1 MAQFSIPASPTIYSY
16 ESQSFLGADF
26 TSDSTNVDDTK
37 SPNCENMIRSVP
49 GKVRKRMG
57 YKFFSDYHE
66 HIYGVHKFSVTNALI
81 VHAGNKLYNMN
92 AIKGSKWIDDS
103 RNEIVD
109 DNSANIMFLDGST
122 ENQLLYEGMAEHRSV
137 SFQLNQKLVILD
149 GSNIYIYDGQTVQ
162 PLSTTLSNGM
172 SYSEIAYVPTL
183 TISKDPNGGG
193 TDYEPLNLLQP
204 AFIEQFVVTQDHATA
219 KTFQMSFKNLN
230 EVVTLEGVTYFKPEV
245 WLLNS
250 QGEWVQ
256 KTYGTDFTY
265 SAANGTIT
273 FATAPGASPLTG
285 EDNVK
290 IKVCR
295 NVRGYTDR
303 IRHCQI
309 GAMFGVNGANDRLFV
324 SGNPDYGEGTDGEL
338 YSYINYDW
346 FSQQYDPTYFGDTWY
361 AKLGSDS
368 SAIMGYSIINNYL
381 AAHKDK
387 NELTQ
392 SILIREGDLK
402 DSEPSFPLINTLQGS
417 GAISKYCFSYLA
429 TEPVFLSN
437 LGIYA
442 VTAQDITGEKYAQDR
457 SYYLEGKLLKEP
469 HLEDAFAIT
478 WKDYYILCVND
489 HFYILDGLQ
498 PMHTDKSRPYA
509 TRQYAGFYFTNIA
522 ATCLFVYEDEL
533 YFGTDSGKIYKFY
546 TDPAA
551 LESYSDD
558 GQPIKAVWETAD
570 ISEKKFYKNKTYRY
584 VALRCM
590 PEIYSSVLI
599 EAQKNGIWQDVKR
612 DEVTLKYLSFANV
625 TFSKFT
631 FSCNTT
637 QRVTSSKMRIKKVD
651 HIRFRF
657 SNEVLNEPLGINN
670 FACEFTQGTNKK

>member
-37 SPNCENMIRSVP
+37 SPNCQNMIRSVP

-57 YKFFSDYHE
+57 YKLFGDYQE
-66 HIYGVHKFSVTNALI
+66 HIYGVHKFTTANALI
-81 VHAGNKLYNMN
+81 VHAGNKLYNLN
-92 AIKGSKWIDDS
+92 AIQGSEWID
-103 RNEIVD
+103 
-109 DNSANIMFLDGST
+109 NSFNQMVEDTNANIMFLDGNIG
-122 ENQLLYEGMAEHRSV
+122 NQLIYTGMAEHRSV

-149 GSNIYIYDGQTVQ
+149 GSNIYIYDGQQVK
-162 PLSTTLSNGM
+162 PLSTTLSNGYY
-172 SYSEIAYVPTL
+172 YSDIAYVPTL
-183 TISKDPNGGG
+183 TISKSPTGGG

-204 AFIEQFVVTQDHATA
+204 AFIEQFVVTQDKASAT
-219 KTFQMSFKNLN
+219 TFQMSFKNLN
-230 EVVTLEGVTYFKPEV
+230 PVVTLGGVTYFRPEV

-250 QGEWVQ
+250 AGNWVQ
-256 KTYGTDFTY
+256 KAYGTDFTY
-265 SAANGTIT
+265 NPTAGTIT
-273 FATAPGASPLTG
+273 FASAPGVSPLAG

-290 IKVCR
+290 IKVWR
-295 NVRGYTDR
+295 NVRGYPDR
-303 IRHCQI
+303 IKHCQI

-324 SGNPDYGEGTDGEL
+324 SGNPDYGQGPDGL
-338 YSYINYDW
+338 FSYINYDW

-402 DSEPSFPLINTLQGS
+402 DSEASFPLINTLQGA

-469 HLEDAFAIT
+469 KLEDAFAIT
-478 WKDYYILCVND
+478 WKDYYVLCIND
-489 HFYILDGLQ
+489 HMYILDGLQ

-509 TRQYAGFYFTNIA
+509 TRQYAGFYFTNIPA
-522 ATCLFVYEDEL
+522 SCVFEYNDEL
-533 YFGTDSGKIYKFY
+533 YFGTSEGKIYKFY
-546 TDPAA
+546 SDPAA
-551 LESYSDD
+551 LESYSDN
-558 GQPIKAVWETAD
+558 GEPISAVWETAD

-590 PEIYSSVLI
+590 PEIYSSVVI

-612 DEVTLKYLSFANV
+612 DEVTLKYLSFANI

>member
-1 MAQFSIPASPTIYSY
+1 MEQFKIPASPTIYSY

-37 SPNCENMIRSVP
+37 SPNTVNMIRSVP

-57 YKFFSDYHE
+57 YKLFNNYGE
-66 HIYGVHKFSVTNALI
+66 YIYGVHKFTITNSLI

-92 AIKGSKWIDDS
+92 AIQGAEWIDNS
-103 RNEIVD
+103 TNEIVD
-109 DNSANIMFLDGST
+109 DDTKNIMFLNGDVS
-122 ENQLLYEGMAEHRSV
+122 NQLLYTGMAEHRSV

-149 GSNIYIYDGQTVQ
+149 GTNIYIYDGAEVK
-162 PLSTTLSNGM
+162 PLSIKLSNGK
-172 SYSEIAYVPTL
+172 SYSDVAYVPTL

-204 AFIEQFVVTQDHATA
+204 AFIETFIVTTEYAST

-230 EVVTLEGVTYFKPEV
+230 EVVTLDGITYFKPEV

-250 QGEWVQ
+250 QGEWIQ

-265 SAANGTIT
+265 NASNGTIT
-273 FATAPGASPLTG
+273 FATAPGVSPLTG

-290 IKVCR
+290 IKVWR
-295 NVRGYTDR
+295 QVNGYADR
-303 IRHCQI
+303 INHCQI

-324 SGNPDYGEGTDGEL
+324 SGNPDYGEGTNGEL

-392 SILIREGDLK
+392 SILIREGDLI
-402 DSEPSFPLINTLQGS
+402 DSQPSFPLINTLQGA
-417 GAISKYCFSYLA
+417 GAISRYCFNYLA
-429 TEPVFLSN
+429 TEPVFLSS

-469 HLEDAFAIT
+469 NLEEAFALT
-478 WKDYYILCVND
+478 WKDYYVLCVND
-489 HFYILDGLQ
+489 HVYVLDGLQ

-509 TRQYAGFYFTNIA
+509 TRQYAGFYFTNIP
-522 ATCLFVYEDEL
+522 ATCLFEYNDEL
-533 YFGTDSGKIYKFY
+533 YFGAKDGKIYKFF
-546 TDPAA
+546 TDPDA

-558 GQPIKAVWETAD
+558 GEPIKAVWETAD

-590 PEIYSSVLI
+590 PAIYSSVLI
-599 EAQKNGIWQDVKR
+599 EAQKNGIWQEVKE
-612 DEVTLKYLSFANV
+612 DLVSLKYLSFANV
-625 TFSKFT
+625 IFSKFT

-651 HIRFRF
+651 HVRFRF
-657 SNEVLNEPLGINN
+657 SNEVKDEPLGINN

>member
-1 MAQFSIPASPTIYSY
+1 MAQFSIPKSPTIYSY
-16 ESQSFLGADF
+16 ESQAFLGADF

-57 YKFFSDYHE
+57 YKYFNDYHE

-92 AIKGSKWIDDS
+92 AVAGAEWIDNSD
-103 RNEIVD
+103 NEVVD
-109 DNSANIMFLDGST
+109 DNNKNIMFLNGDT
-122 ENQLLYEGMAEHRSV
+122 QNQLLFTGMAEHRSV

-149 GSNIYIYDGQTVQ
+149 GSNIYIYDGSQVQ
-162 PLSTTLSNGM
+162 PLSYKLSNTYD
-172 SYSEIAYVPTL
+172 YSDVAYVPTL

-204 AFIEQFVVTQDHATA
+204 AFIELFTVTEEHKTD
-219 KTFQMSFKNLN
+219 KTFQMSFTNLN
-230 EVVTLEGVTYFKPEV
+230 PITTINSVTYFTPEV
-245 WLLNS
+245 EVLDSN
-250 QGEWVQ
+250 GEWVP
-256 KTYGTDFTY
+256 KTYSTDFTY
-265 SAANGTIT
+265 DAQAGTIT
-273 FATAPGASPLTG
+273 FVVAPGKSPLTG

-290 IKVCR
+290 IKVWR
-295 NVRGYTDR
+295 QVDGYADR
-303 IRHCQI
+303 INHCQI

-324 SGNPDYGEGTDGEL
+324 SGNPDYGEGSDGEL
-338 YSYINYDW
+338 FSYINYDW

-392 SILIREGDLK
+392 SVLIREGDLI
-402 DSEPSFPLINTLQGS
+402 DSSPAFPLINTLQGA

-429 TEPVFLSN
+429 TEPVFLSS

-457 SYYLEGKLLKEP
+457 SYYLEGKLLKEEN
-469 HLEDAFAIT
+469 LEDAFAIT
-478 WKDYYILCVND
+478 WKDYYVLCVND
-489 HFYILDGLQ
+489 HAYVLDGLQ
-498 PMHTDKSRPYA
+498 PIHTDKSRPYA
-509 TRQYAGFYFTNIA
+509 TRQYAGFYFTNIP
-522 ATCLFVYEDEL
+522 ATCFFEYKDEL
-533 YFGTDSGKIYKFY
+533 YFGTKTGKIYKFY
-546 TDPAA
+546 TDPQA

-558 GQPIKAVWETAD
+558 GEPITCVWETAD

-584 VALRCM
+584 IALRCM
-590 PEIYSSVLI
+590 PAIYSSVHV
-599 EAQKNGIWQDVKR
+599 EAQKNGIWQEVKS
-612 DEVTLKYLSFANV
+612 DEITLKYLSFANV

-637 QRVTSSKMRIKKVD
+637 QRVTSSKMRTKKVD

-657 SNEVLNEPLGINN
+657 SNSVKDEPLGINN

>member
-1 MAQFSIPASPTIYSY
+1 MEQFSIPASPTIYSY
-16 ESQSFLGADF
+16 ESKSFLGADF
-26 TSDSTNVDDTK
+26 TSDSANVDDTK
-37 SPNCENMIRSVP
+37 SPNCVNMIRSVP

-57 YKFFSDYHE
+57 YKLFANFNE
-66 HIYGVHKFSVTNALI
+66 HIYGVHKFTITNALI
-81 VHAGNKLYNMN
+81 VHAGNKLYNLN
-92 AIKGSKWIDDS
+92 AIAGAKWIDDS
-103 RNEIVD
+103 SNEIVD
-109 DNSANIMFLDGST
+109 DDSNNIMFLDGST
-122 ENQLLYEGMAEHRSV
+122 DNQLLYTGVAQHRSV

-149 GSNIYIYDGQTVQ
+149 GTNIYIYDGNTVQ
-162 PLSTTLSNGM
+162 PLSTKLSNGYT
-172 SYSEIAYVPTL
+172 YSEVAYVPTL
-183 TISKDPNGGG
+183 TISKNPNGGG

-204 AFIEQFVVTQDHATA
+204 AFIEQFIVTSEHASD

-230 EVVTLEGVTYFKPEV
+230 AVTTLGGVTYFKPEV

-250 QGEWVQ
+250 SGGWVQ

-265 SAANGTIT
+265 NATNGTIT
-273 FATAPGASPLTG
+273 FVTAPGVSPLTG

-290 IKVCR
+290 IKVWR
-295 NVRGYTDR
+295 EVAGYADR
-303 IRHCQI
+303 INHCQI

-324 SGNPDYGEGTDGEL
+324 SGNPDYGTGTNGEL

-381 AAHKDK
+381 ACHKDK

-392 SILIREGDLK
+392 SILIREGDLI
-402 DSEPSFPLINTLQGS
+402 DSQPSFPLINTLQGA
-417 GAISKYCFSYLA
+417 GAISRYCFSYLA
-429 TEPVFLSN
+429 TEPVFLSS

-457 SYYLEGKLLKEP
+457 SYYLEGKLLKEEN
-469 HLEDAFAIT
+469 LEEAFALT
-478 WKDYYILCVND
+478 WKDYYILCIND
-489 HFYILDGLQ
+489 HCYVLDGLQ

-509 TRQYAGFYFTNIA
+509 TRQYAGFYFTNIPA
-522 ATCLFVYEDEL
+522 SCLFEYKDEL
-533 YFGTDSGKIYKFY
+533 YFGTKTGKIYKFY
-546 TDPAA
+546 TDQAA
-551 LESYSDD
+551 LDSYSDD
-558 GQPIKAVWETAD
+558 GEPIEAVWETAD

-584 VALRCM
+584 IALRCM
-590 PEIYSSVLI
+590 PAIYSSVVI
-599 EAQKNGIWQDVKR
+599 RAQKNGIWQDVKDDR
-612 DEVTLKYLSFANV
+612 VTLKYLSFANV

-631 FSCNTT
+631 FNCNTT

-657 SNEVLNEPLGINN
+657 SNSIKNEPLGIND
-670 FACEFTQGTNKK
+670 FGCEFTQGTNKK